1 MWYDIWSGVYRKV
14 SGMYRKY
21 PSFNKTN
28 YVYILPLLRS
38 FSQSDSA
45 SIEIRVNWPL
55 RCIWYTCTYLIFS
68 LTCQLNRMFTCS
80 TCTVRSLQC
89 KIILTVKA
97 IFQIVK
103 FLIYFSLR
111 LIFQSHPHFAKVV
124 SFEGSTN
131 KSPREHSIFPFSKLL
146 NIWASCDEI
155 TFILFFSFNVWIV
168 PTCGFQNTQ
177 RNWIFNQMTK
187 LQTS

>member
-21 PSFNKTN
+21 PSFYKTN

-45 SIEIRVNWPL
+45 SIEIGVYWPL

-80 TCTVRSLQC
+80 TCTERSLQC

-97 IFQIVK
+97 ISQIVK
-103 FLIYFSLR
+103 FLILAWDWFFSL
-111 LIFQSHPHFAKVV
+111 IHTFQKLFPLRVQPISHQGNIQISPSLSYRIYGRPVM
-124 SFEGSTN
+124 
-131 KSPREHSIFPFSKLL
+131 KSLL
-146 NIWASCDEI
+146 
-155 TFILFFSFNVWIV
+155 FFFSFNVWIV